1 MILPYFFILI
11 VIYGTYVTPLSS
23 GLLLWS
29 FIVPTIF
36 YLLFGRNHGF
46 YAALI
51 IGGLQVINILNKD
64 EIELYATTN
73 ITINFLLAYIS
84 VWVVSHVYESNREN
98 VQEALKNLAIKD
110 PLTSVNNRLALQ
122 YLFEQE
128 INAGGDLSIVLI
140 DIDFFKKV
148 NDEYGHEAGDLLLI
162 ELTRI
167 LVEQLNDQQVFRLGG
182 DEFVLLIPE
191 SKERALQIT
200 EKIRQ
205 AAEKHIIKYKE
216 NTLNIGF
223 SAGVCQWASG
233 KSLSIMLRE
242 ADKCLYKA
250 KRDGRNKIV

>member
-1 MILPYFFILI
+1 M
-11 VIYGTYVTPLSS
+11 
-23 GLLLWS
+23 
-29 FIVPTIF
+29 
-36 YLLFGRNHGF
+36 
-46 YAALI
+46 
-51 IGGLQVINILNKD
+51 
-64 EIELYATTN
+64 
-73 ITINFLLAYIS
+73 LAYIS

-216 NTLNIGF
+216 KI
-223 SAGVCQWASG
+223 
-233 KSLSIMLRE
+233 
-242 ADKCLYKA
+242 DLYKEISQPIIELIVEIEHNQSIA
-250 KRDGRNKIV
+250 TESLKSFEIKRLMITAQLTMFAPDYVYHSYNKLIDYLYNSFEGTEEYSFVQFREIAMRFLSDIRKDIDDRWVRLHGLKV